1 MIVMPVSFTETPA
14 YRVRGHRSQRS
25 DVSSNEAKHRAQL
38 LLASGRLSPL
48 LAKVVE
54 TLAVAGVLTS
64 AQLHQVAGVSLR
76 TLRRYHYQHV
86 LDRLYVTPTTL
97 SAAGL
102 APDPIALR
110 LYTLG
115 AVGSALATLHQP
127 ARLLPSGYTGYGM
140 HRITHEVLTNE
151 VVIRLAHA
159 AVSLGYEPL
168 WHSKYEAT
176 VHDDAGRPVLEPDAR
191 LVLRRGTERHHYV
204 VEYHNEAYGSRA
216 EQKVRKYEATYRDGH
231 WQRAWNTS
239 EMPTVLVVWAHKAVG
254 TGYREAVEAARAR
267 GLRCTYLG
275 KPWQAVI
282 SGERPLQWLNFNT
295 GKLVELLGEEVRE

>member
-1 MIVMPVSFTETPA
+1 MPVSFTETPA
-14 YRVRGHRSQRS
+14 YHVRGHRSQRP
-25 DVSSNEAKHRAQL
+25 DISSNEAKQRAQTL
-38 LLASGRLSPL
+38 LTAGRLSPL

-64 AQLHQVAGVSLR
+64 AQLHQVTDVSPR

-86 LDRLYVTPTTL
+86 LDRLYVVPTELRT
-97 SAAGL
+97 AGL
-102 APDPIALR
+102 ATDAIALR

-115 AVGSALATLHQP
+115 AVGSAVATLHQP
-127 ARLLPSGYTGYGM
+127 DRLLPTGYTGYGM

-159 AVSLGYEPL
+159 ALTRGYDPL

-176 VHDDAGRPVLEPDAR
+176 VHDDAKRAVLEPDAW
-191 LVLRRGTERHHYV
+191 LVLRRGSERHHYM
-204 VEYHNEAYGSRA
+204 VEYHNEAYGARA

-239 EMPTVLVVWAHKAVG
+239 EMPTILVVWTHKAVG
-254 TGYREAVEAARAR
+254 TGYREAVEAARGR

-282 SGERPLQWLNFNT
+282 SGEHPLQWLNFNT
-295 GKLVELLGEEVRE
+295 GKLIELLG